1 VELLKSGELLP
12 GTSFEMFEKSY
23 YDFDTD
29 VISKINKKVLE
40 KKKAEGLAALLGVS
54 PDRI

>member
-1 VELLKSGELLP
+1 MELLKSGELLP